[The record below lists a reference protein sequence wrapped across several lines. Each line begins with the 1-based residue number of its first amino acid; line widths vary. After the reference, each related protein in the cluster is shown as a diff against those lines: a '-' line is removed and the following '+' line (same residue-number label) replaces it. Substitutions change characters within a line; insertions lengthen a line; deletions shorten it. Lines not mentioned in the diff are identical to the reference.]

1 MRLLSQFENNGVTI
15 VKRSM
20 SELVEQLEQKVS
32 RAGDIANSITGWENH
47 WTYGNL
53 VNKSPN
59 KVSQRLKDLLS
70 LAEAMTPEDYSKI
83 YYYGNMLAKLI
94 NGSPL

>member
-32 RAGDIANSITGWENH
+32 HAGDIANSITGWENH

-59 KVSQRLKDLLS
+59 KVSQRLKEFAIISRGYDPRRLF
-70 LAEAMTPEDYSKI
+70 
-83 YYYGNMLAKLI
+83 
-94 NGSPL
+94 